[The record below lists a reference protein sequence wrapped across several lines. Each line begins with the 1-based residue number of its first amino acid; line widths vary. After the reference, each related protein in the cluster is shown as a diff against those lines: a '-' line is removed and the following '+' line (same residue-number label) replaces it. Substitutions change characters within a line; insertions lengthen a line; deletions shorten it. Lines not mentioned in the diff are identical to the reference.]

1 MGYLKVDNDLSE
13 KGVAVD
19 MLSDGT
25 LFVKIRAS
33 RSKIVEQERTK
44 QQAPYKNIL
53 IAGRQLAPG
62 IARLM
67 GQKITA
73 NAVVAGIAG
82 TLPDGRSVGWI
93 SNGKPTEFVTLPEA
107 DMIALF
113 TEYPDFEEDVS
124 GASQTNATFAAPE
137 AVVVDAAGALPPT
150 LTEAVEE
157 AAKN

>member
-53 IAGRQLAPG
+53 LSGRSLAPG
-62 IARLM
+62 IARLI

-82 TLPDGRSVGWI
+82 TLPSGEVVGKVAD
-93 SNGKPTEFVTLPEA
+93 GKPTEFDTLSEER
-107 DMIALF
+107 MIQEF

-124 GASQTNATFAAPE
+124 GASQTNATFAAPDAGVKDSKGEESPTLPAAVE
-137 AVVVDAAGALPPT
+137 AAAG
-150 LTEAVEE
+150 
-157 AAKN
+157 N